1 MVFLIPLSILIGIG
15 IGVSFKNAERDKD
28 TKRLDLFEA
37 NIWHA
42 IQILTSHGTPYN
54 WFPSDR
60 ELRDLVDEFEEE
72 GRFEY
77 KTQEEALKRS
87 KTVRAR
93 AKEQGYG

>member
-1 MVFLIPLSILIGIG
+1 MLFLIPLSILVGIG

-37 NIWHA
+37 NIWHM

-54 WFPSDR
+54 WFPSER
-60 ELRDLVDEFEEE
+60 GLRDLIDEFEEE

-77 KTQEEALKRS
+77 KTQKEALDRLKI
-87 KTVRAR
+87 VRAR
-93 AKEQGYG
+93 ERDNS